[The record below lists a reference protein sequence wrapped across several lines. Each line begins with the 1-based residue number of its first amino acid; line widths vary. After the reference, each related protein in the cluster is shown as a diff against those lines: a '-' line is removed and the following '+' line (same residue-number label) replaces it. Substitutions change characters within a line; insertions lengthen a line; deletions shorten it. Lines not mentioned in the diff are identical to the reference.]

1 MFQRSLFIAACL
13 FLASPLSTAGQ
24 VDPLWLAASETLRA
38 SRDLVASEVDTN
50 TVVTDENGKNLDT
63 IDKST
68 KLTGW
73 RDGEPVR
80 TTVKMVES
88 QQSGLGE
95 LKFEWGIANHPEQAL
110 ANADSIVRAGPAVL
124 DGKNAVLFH
133 VTGVQRKR
141 PFTAKVWI
149 DEATRLP
156 LRADYAIKGVP
167 MTKSMAYS
175 VLFGRDEQ
183 ARWLPLKID
192 VDTTVSA
199 LFYQFRVQ
207 SAQQLSNWV
216 KRP

>member
-1 MFQRSLFIAACL
+1 MFLRSLFIASL
-13 FLASPLSTAGQ
+13 LLASPLSTAGQ
-24 VDPLWLAASETLRA
+24 LDPLWLAASETLRA
-38 SRDLVASEVDTN
+38 SRDLVAGELNAD

-63 IDKST
+63 IKKT
-68 KLTGW
+68 MKLTGW
-73 RDGEPVR
+73 REGEPVR
-80 TTVKMVES
+80 TTVKKVES

-95 LKFEWGIANHPEQAL
+95 LKFEWGIENHPEQAL
-110 ANADSIVRAGPAVL
+110 ADADSVVRAGPAVL
-124 DGKNAVLFH
+124 DGKSAVLFH
-133 VTGVQRKR
+133 VTGLQRKR

-156 LRADYAIKGVP
+156 LRADYAVKGIP
-167 MTKSMAYS
+167 MTKSMTYS

-183 ARWLPLKID
+183 ARWLPLK
-192 VDTTVSA
+192 VDMDATVSA

>member
-1 MFQRSLFIAACL
+1 MFLRSLFIACL

-38 SRDLVASEVDTN
+38 SRDLVASDIDTN
-50 TVVTDENGKNLDT
+50 TVITDENGKNLST
-63 IDKST
+63 INKST

-95 LKFEWGIANHPEQAL
+95 LKLEWGIANHPEQAL
-110 ANADSIVRAGPAVL
+110 ADADSVVRAGPAVL
-124 DGKNAVLFH
+124 DGKTAVLFH

-149 DEATRLP
+149 DEANKLP
-156 LRADYAIKGVP
+156 LRADYATKGNAMV
-167 MTKSMAYS
+167 KSMTYS

-192 VDTTVSA
+192 IDATVSA
-199 LFYQFRVQ
+199 LFYQVRMQ